1 MPQEKE
7 LVSNKYYDST
17 TDWIKYLR
25 QNNTKW
31 IESEMENFPD
41 LKGVYAMIRDFQFK
55 ELKKFID
62 NHSDLRNINEW
73 DRLYKIVEEN
83 NDKKGVWST
92 DGSIDVEKYLNT
104 DFASRQDAKE
114 KDKPSDSSNGI
125 EDYDSNPS
133 SSVGSETPSE
143 NNRLSNNKGNST
155 NKSNSGSKGNSNNKG
170 ISNGKGTSTNNSNS
184 GSKGS
189 SKGNNNQDNLN

>member
-1 MPQEKE
+1 
-7 LVSNKYYDST
+7 
-17 TDWIKYLR
+17 
-25 QNNTKW
+25 
-31 IESEMENFPD
+31 MENFPD

-62 NHSDLRNINEW
+62 DHSDLKDINEW
-73 DRLYKIVEEN
+73 ERLYKIVEEN
-83 NDKKGVWST
+83 NNKKGVWST

-104 DFASRQDAKE
+104 DFASKQDANGN
-114 KDKPSDSSNGI
+114 DTPSESSNGV

-143 NNRLSNNKGNST
+143 NNRPSNNKGISNGKGNSN

-170 ISNGKGTSTNNSNS
+170 NSNGKGTSTNNSNS

-189 SKGNNNQDNLN
+189 NNQDNLI

>member
-1 MPQEKE
+1 MEK
-7 LVSNKYYDST
+7 
-17 TDWIKYLR
+17 
-25 QNNTKW
+25 
-31 IESEMENFPD
+31 FPD

-62 NHSDLRNINEW
+62 DHSDLKYINEW
-73 DRLYKIVEEN
+73 ERLYKIVEEN
-83 NDKKGVWST
+83 NNKKGVWST

-104 DFASRQDAKE
+104 DFASKQDAKGN
-114 KDKPSDSSNGI
+114 DIPSDSSNGV
-125 EDYDSNPS
+125 EDYDSNHL
-133 SSVGSETPSE
+133 SSVVSETTSK
-143 NNRLSNNKGNST
+143 NNRPSNNKGNSNGKGNST

-170 ISNGKGTSTNNSNS
+170 NSNDNETTNKSNS